1 MSDDVFRP
9 REITGV
15 VLAGGR
21 SRRMGGV
28 DKGLVCFHGKPMVQ
42 HVIQALQPE
51 VGALLINTNRNADK
65 YAALGYPVVA
75 DLVEGYLS
83 PLAGMASGM
92 SAATTPYVVTAPCDC
107 PLVGTGLVRRLY
119 QTVSEEQAQIGVVH
133 DGERTHP
140 VFALIQRDLLTDLLA
155 FLESGERK
163 IDRWYTRHRL
173 AVVQFDDVPGW
184 FQNVNSPEEHAE
196 LEAATPWN

>member
-75 DLVEGYLS
+75 DLVEGYLG

-163 IDRWYTRHRL
+163 IDRWYARHAIVEVDFSDQPDAFLNLNRPEDYR
-173 AVVQFDDVPGW
+173 QFDKVAP
-184 FQNVNSPEEHAE
+184 
-196 LEAATPWN
+196 